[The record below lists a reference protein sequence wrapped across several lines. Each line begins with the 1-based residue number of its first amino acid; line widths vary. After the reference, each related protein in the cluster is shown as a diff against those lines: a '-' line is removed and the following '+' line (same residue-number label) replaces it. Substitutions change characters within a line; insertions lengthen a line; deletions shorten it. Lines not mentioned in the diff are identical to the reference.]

1 MAICDSCKYLD
12 KSDIISG
19 PETGFYMNYWC
30 TYHGKYVNGGYSC
43 SAHEEKE
50 GCFLTAACV
59 NYLGKPDDCKELTA
73 LRSFRDTYMKSTEEG
88 QKLVEEYYQV
98 APLIVEKI
106 NSSDKKELYYRYIS
120 LVIDKCVC
128 LLSRN
133 ELEKTLDEY
142 KSMVVF
148 LKKETGV

>member
-1 MAICDSCKYLD
+1 MGLCSSCKYLD
-12 KSDIISG
+12 KGKIISG
-19 PETGFYMNYWC
+19 PETGYYMNYLC
-30 TYHGKYVNGGYSC
+30 TYHGKYVNGGNSC
-43 SAHEEKE
+43 SDFEEKE

-59 NYLGKPDDCKELTA
+59 DFLGKPDDCQELTA
-73 LRSFRDTYMKSTEEG
+73 LRNFRDTYMKSTEEG

-142 KSMVVF
+142 KSMVLF